1 MLVSI
6 VRVALNQPY
15 TFVVMALLLL
25 ILGPL
30 AALRMPTDIFPAI
43 RIPVIAVAFSYT
55 GLPPDQMS
63 GRICTLF
70 QRGLTTTVNDIEH
83 IEANSYTGICIIK
96 IFFQPGVNISI
107 ANAQVTAAAQV
118 SVRQMPPNTTP
129 PLILNYNAATVP
141 VLQLALAGQ
150 GMSEQQLFDAGVNMV
165 RPQLVTVPGVAIPWP
180 YGGKQRIVQ
189 IDIDP
194 IALQSRGLSAQDVAS
209 TLAAQ
214 NVAIPVGSQKI
225 GEFEYAMRLNNIVTQ
240 IAELNDLPIRSVGG
254 STIYVRDV
262 ANVHDGNAPQ
272 TSIVSVDGGRS
283 VLLSVLKNGSASTLS
298 IVSGVREKLD
308 QMRAALPEQL
318 AVTPINDQSIFV
330 RAAVTG
336 VAVEGVIAAA
346 LTSLMI
352 LLFLGS

>member
-1 MLVSI
+1 
-6 VRVALNQPY
+6 
-15 TFVVMALLLL
+15 
-25 ILGPL
+25 
-30 AALRMPTDIFPAI
+30 
-43 RIPVIAVAFSYT
+43 
-55 GLPPDQMS
+55 
-63 GRICTLF
+63 
-70 QRGLTTTVNDIEH
+70 
-83 IEANSYTGICIIK
+83 
-96 IFFQPGVNISI
+96 
-107 ANAQVTAAAQV
+107 
-118 SVRQMPPNTTP
+118 
-129 PLILNYNAATVP
+129 
-141 VLQLALAGQ
+141 
-150 GMSEQQLFDAGVNMV
+150 
-165 RPQLVTVPGVAIPWP
+165 
-180 YGGKQRIVQ
+180 
-189 IDIDP
+189 
-194 IALQSRGLSAQDVAS
+194 
-209 TLAAQ
+209 
-214 NVAIPVGSQKI
+214 
-225 GEFEYAMRLNNIVTQ
+225 MRLNNIVTQ